1 MYTIFCREIWW
12 IYSVQAEEKRLGDRS
27 LAASSLKD
35 AAFFLVPDVTGRVN
49 VKPEVFFPVVGVVKV
64 IYPPRCPEGVAV
76 SGAEP
81 VAAVVIQLVGEIL
94 FPLVFCLAVS
104 ECLLL
109 FHVLALPSFFVVCIL
124 PSGADNSKSIQAIMY
139 TIFCP
144 QYCVLYSLPTGAKAK
159 TDTSKRPG
167 HPSPLPLPA
176 CLTRTQW
183 SASRFR

>member
-1 MYTIFCREIWW
+1 IFKGCR
-12 IYSVQAEEKRLGDRS
+12 
-27 LAASSLKD
+27 
-35 AAFFLVPDVTGRVN
+35 FLSR
-49 VKPEVFFPVVGVVKV
+49 
-64 IYPPRCPEGVAV
+64 PRCYRPRQRKAGGLLPGRRCRKGNLPSPLPGRCSCMCAV
-76 SGAEP
+76 P

-104 ECLLL
+104 ECLLV
-109 FHVLALPSFFVVCIL
+109 FHVLALISFFVMYIL
-124 PSGADNSKSIQAIMY
+124 SSGADNSKSIQAIMY

-144 QYCVLYSLPTGAKAK
+144 QHCVLYSIPTGAKAK